1 MTGPAEVA
9 REDEAVTAA
18 RLSDVAARAGVSVK
32 TVSNVVNGYEHVRPE
47 TRARVQAALD
57 ELGYR
62 PNLSA
67 RSLRQG
73 RSGLVAL
80 AVPALDVPYFAELA
94 SSVVAAA
101 TELGWTVLVDQTDG
115 EADRERDVAAG
126 LSGHLIDGLILSP
139 VALGAADLRRS
150 ERDVPLVLIGER
162 ISDGA
167 IDHVAVDNV
176 AASRTATEH
185 LLSLGRTRVAALGFQ
200 AADHAHSGVAALRR
214 QGYVAALGAAGL
226 AADPAWTPEI
236 SSYTRAE
243 GAAATEA
250 LLAGAE
256 RPDAIFAFNDELALG
271 ALHVLARH
279 GLRVPDDVAV
289 VGFDDI
295 EDGRYANPPLSTV
308 SPDKAA
314 LAREAVQLLQRRIAE
329 PSTPTRDV
337 QVPFELLARDSTIG
351 RR

>member
-1 MTGPAEVA
+1 V
-9 REDEAVTAA
+9 

-32 TVSNVVNGYEHVRPE
+32 TVSNVVNDYEHVRPE

-80 AVPALDVPYFAELA
+80 ALPALDVPYFAELA
-94 SSVVAAA
+94 STVVAAA
-101 TELGWTVLVDQTDG
+101 TAHGWTVLVDQTDG
-115 EADRERDVAAG
+115 DADREHDVAAG

-139 VALGAADLRRS
+139 VALGAADLRRH

-162 ISDGA
+162 VSDGA

-176 AASRTATEH
+176 AAARTATEH

-200 AADHAHSGVAALRR
+200 AADHARSGVAALRR
-214 QGYVAALGAAGL
+214 RGYVDALAVAGL
-226 AADPAWTPEI
+226 TPRDDWTPEV
-236 SSYTRAE
+236 SRYTRAE

-250 LLAGAE
+250 LLARAE

-271 ALHVLARH
+271 ALYALARH
-279 GLRVPDDVAV
+279 GVRVPEDVAV

-295 EDGRYANPPLSTV
+295 QDGRYANPPLSTV

-314 LAREAVQLLQRRIAE
+314 LAREAVQLLHDRITDPAAA
-329 PSTPTRDV
+329 TRDV
-337 QVPFELLARDSTIG
+337 QVPFELRARESTVG

>member
-1 MTGPAEVA
+1 VA
-9 REDEAVTAA
+9 AV

-32 TVSNVVNGYEHVRPE
+32 TVSNVVNGYVHVRPE
-47 TRARVQAALD
+47 TRARVQAAVD

-94 SSVVAAA
+94 STVVAAA
-101 TELGWTVLVDQTDG
+101 TAHGWTVLVDQTDG
-115 EADRERDVAAG
+115 DADRERDVAAG

-139 VALGAADLRRS
+139 VALGAADLRRH

-176 AASRTATEH
+176 AAARTATEH

-200 AADHAHSGVAALRR
+200 TADHARSGVAAPRR
-214 QGYVAALGAAGL
+214 QGYVEALAGAGL
-226 AADPAWTPEI
+226 TPRDDWTPEV
-236 SSYTRAE
+236 SRYTRAE
-243 GAAATEA
+243 GAAATAA

-279 GLRVPDDVAV
+279 GLRVPEDVAV

-295 EDGRYANPPLSTV
+295 QDGRYANPPLSTI
-308 SPDKAA
+308 SPDKSA
-314 LAREAVQLLQRRIAE
+314 LAREAVMLLHGRITDAAA
-329 PSTPTRDV
+329 PTRDV
-337 QVPFELLARDSTIG
+337 QVPFELLVRESTVG